1 LTISEFSSFFNEHIM
16 ANIKVSENASWID
29 AFHITE
35 SNRTFRFAPKDYQ
48 SRELSEKI
56 VHHRIDGDKYFSRD
70 RYRLSRKKWPIRKV
84 KTDAWE
90 NDRIQRE
97 FAIKKIT
104 PKNEDILI
112 FSDIDEIINSKYSRD
127 LIDLVNKHGIIT
139 VPLHYT
145 LYFFNLF
152 SANWYRPPNYSYRVF
167 LMSGDYYKNKLDC
180 GIDELR
186 KRGERGDLIGKLF
199 CFSEFAGFHHS
210 WLGDEQLA
218 MQKMLAYP
226 HNFDEH
232 DKRILDQ
239 NGNPSAKQLRSLLIS
254 GKSIYG
260 DNHKLILKP
269 EIELLGEVEIK
280 RNDKNYAHLF
290 L

>member
-1 LTISEFSSFFNEHIM
+1 M
-16 ANIKVSENASWID
+16 ATIKVSENASWID
-29 AFHITE
+29 TFHITE
-35 SNRTFRFAPKDYQ
+35 SNRTFRFAPKEYHL
-48 SRELSEKI
+48 RETSEQV
-56 VHHRIDGDKYFSRD
+56 VHHRVDGEKHFSHD
-70 RYRLSRKKWPIRKV
+70 RYRLSRTLWPIRKV

-90 NDRIQRE
+90 NDKIQRE
-97 FAIKKIT
+97 FAIKKII

-112 FSDIDEIINSKYSRD
+112 FSDVDEVINSKYSND
-127 LIDLVNKHGIIT
+127 LIDLVSKHGIIT
-139 VPLHYT
+139 IPLHYT

-152 SANWYRPPNYSYRVF
+152 SENWYGPPNYTYRVF
-167 LMSGDYYKNKLDC
+167 LMSGDYYNNKLDC

-186 KRGERGDLIGKLF
+186 KRGERGDLIGKIF

-210 WLGDEQLA
+210 WLGDEQSAL
-218 MQKMLAYP
+218 QKMLAYP

-239 NGNPSAKQLRSLLIS
+239 DGKPSAALLRDLLIS

-260 DNHKLILKP
+260 ENHKLVLKP
-269 EIELLGEVEIK
+269 EIELLGQVESK
-280 RNDKNYAHLF
+280 KYVETYANLF